1 MSKIDHTERN
11 RSIYESRKNGE
22 TYAKISRDHG
32 VSRERVKQ
40 ILDSQERRESVRRR
54 RSAFLEENDVMEM
67 PIEIADL
74 SVRSSNSLR
83 NVGLKTVRDMMDIDF
98 DNPCSLRIPNF
109 GKTSAA
115 ECKAFVE
122 SVRAGGCS

>member
-1 MSKIDHTERN
+1 MSKIDNTERN

-22 TYAKISRDHG
+22 TYAKIARDHG
-32 VSRERVKQ
+32 VSRERVMQ
-40 ILDSQERRESVRRR
+40 ILVSQERRESVRRR

-83 NVGLKTVRDMMDIDF
+83 NMGFKTVRDMMDIDF
-98 DNPCSLRIPNF
+98 DNPRDLHIPNF
-109 GKTSAA
+109 GKISAA
-115 ECKAFVE
+115 ECKAFVAK
-122 SVRAGGCS
+122 VQAAGF